1 MKLFYSFL
9 LLLSMAVAAG
19 CASSGSV
26 DAVRRD
32 IDETKT
38 RIFTIE
44 KDMAG
49 VRETSKEVM
58 TNFEK
63 NLAADIAALRK
74 SQADLQ
80 AGFDTARGE
89 VQLTNGK
96 FDELSSTNKKL
107 SEDLARVRED
117 ADRRIVALEDRIVKL
132 QAAMD
137 ELNKRV
143 KEGAAVAATT
153 PAAGAEVKEDLSYQ
167 KGIDAFKAGDMVAAR
182 GFLGQFVEKQP
193 NHELVANARY
203 WIGETFYTEKNYEQA
218 VLEFQEVIKLFPK
231 KEKAPAAMLK
241 QALSFKG
248 LKDVKS
254 SRYVLGKLVQDYPKS
269 DEAKK
274 AKVLLKE
281 LK

>member
-1 MKLFYSFL
+1 MKSFFSFFM
-9 LLLSMAVAAG
+9 LLSLALISG

-63 NLAADIAALRK
+63 NLASDIAALRK
-74 SQADLQ
+74 SQADIQ
-80 AGFDTARGE
+80 AGFDTARSE
-89 VQLTNGK
+89 VQGTNGK
-96 FDELSSTNKKL
+96 IDELSSTNKKL
-107 SEDLARVRED
+107 AEDLVRVRED

-143 KEGAAVAATT
+143 KEGTTSAAA
-153 PAAGAEVKEDLSYQ
+153 PAEVKDDAAYQ

-182 GFLGQFVEKQP
+182 GFLSQFVEKQP

-218 VLEFQEVIKLFPK
+218 VLEFQEVIKQFPK

-248 LKDVKS
+248 LKDIKS

-269 DEAKK
+269 EEAKK